1 MFCLLHSRLILLALE
16 DSGLRKTDPRL
27 AQVMKL
33 LDDFSRAPQRENGGA
48 TSQLSVRLN
57 PEVFKEIIS
66 PNVRLISQA
75 FTNQLIVPDFT
86 EFCDQIK
93 MFYDKCKTNQDGKV
107 NSAGLIITHRITSG
121 APLHPQTSTTAE
133 LLSRPNY
140 IPDFILFPSHKE
152 LLSRPNYIPDFI
164 LFHHT
169 RSYSPDSTTSL
180 ILSCSITQVSRV
192 AQTDVESKPL
202 TYAIALEE
210 LGNEK
215 VHSYVGQEPSGR
227 MFNELV
233 LDSQTSQ
240 LEKLLRMILF
250 GLVVISSN
258 DLLLTNERI

>member
-1 MFCLLHSRLILLALE
+1 MKVLIGPVFDVTIPQALE

-27 AQVMKL
+27 EQVMKL

-86 EFCDQIK
+86 EFCDQIN

-107 NSAGLIITHRITSG
+107 AS
-121 APLHPQTSTTAE
+121 
-133 LLSRPNY
+133 Y
-140 IPDFILFPSHKE
+140 IPQLAKMTPSYWGV
-152 LLSRPNYIPDFI
+152 SVCTIDGQRCSFGDTNIPFT
-164 LFHHT
+164 LQ
-169 RSYSPDSTTSL
+169 
-180 ILSCSITQVSRV
+180 SC
-192 AQTDVESKPL
+192 SKPL

-215 VHSYVGQEPSGR
+215 VHAYVGQEPSGR

-233 LDSQTSQ
+233 LDSQILSCVMPFIFRNHACPKWNLHPRISQ
-240 LEKLLRMILF
+240 VGNILRVAL
-250 GLVVISSN
+250 
-258 DLLLTNERI
+258 